1 MSFNLKLWLTVF
13 FYALFAGVAIQLVL
27 LPHTFPSLHGGA
39 GLMAGHD
46 WNGFHQ
52 QAIDQASNIRKFGW
66 QVFRLRPDGENI
78 IAGFCSVLYYFFTPE
93 PWTLL
98 PINAAFFASAALAL
112 FLLVKLLDVSDKVA
126 VFAVM
131 PFVFFPSSAVQFS
144 QIHKDVFCTSGLLVI
159 LWCWVSLFRSD
170 LELRKIIGIV
180 AMGVLATGVVWLF
193 RPYFMQILLY
203 SSGVFGVAYLLAGIA
218 SIVKTRGSLRG
229 SNSVVTFA
237 MSLRPAV
244 FMFVLS
250 AVTYQ
255 YSLYYLD
262 LRFAPTLVSSNGVD
276 KRLGDEN
283 INNHGLMRPSVMLIP
298 RSRMQSAEAAQMSE
312 AGATSL
318 SDFLADAAKYKRPV
332 AVMKPDAP
340 VENFINKAALKL
352 AVARGG
358 FTNSGK
364 NASTNIDREIVFYAP
379 VDVLRYIP
387 RALQIGFFAPF
398 PAMWSVAENQKSDRV
413 EIYISILEMLV
424 CYVALMGWIHWML
437 KIRKASAPL
446 WVPAVFA
453 GSVILLMGLTVAN
466 VGTLYRMR
474 FPFLM
479 CFVSFGI
486 AGLLQFFD
494 RSRKLTLRR

>member
-1 MSFNLKLWLTVF
+1 MGFNLKLWLTVF
-13 FYALFAGVAIQLVL
+13 FYALLAGATVQFIL
-27 LPHTFPSLHGGA
+27 LPHVFPSLHGGS

-52 QAIDQASNIRKFGW
+52 QAVEQALKIEKFGW
-66 QVFRLRPDGENI
+66 QEFHLRPDGENA
-78 IAGFCSVLYYFFTPE
+78 IAGLCSVLYYFIVPK

-98 PINAAFFASAALAL
+98 PINAALFASAALAL

-126 VFAVM
+126 VFAVI

-159 LWCWVSLFRSD
+159 LWCWVSLFARD
-170 LELRKIIGIV
+170 LLLWKIMGIV
-180 AMGVLATGVVWLF
+180 ALGVLATGVVWLF

-203 SSGVFGVAYLLAGIA
+203 SSGAFGAAYLLVGIV
-218 SIVKTRGSLRG
+218 SSVKTRGSVQG
-229 SNSVVTFA
+229 AISIKTFA

-244 FMFVLS
+244 VMFVLS

-255 YSLYYLD
+255 YALYHLD
-262 LRFAPTLVSSNGVD
+262 LKFASTAISSNGVG
-276 KRLGDEN
+276 KRLDGESTRN
-283 INNHGLMRPSVMLIP
+283 YGFQMPSVTLIP
-298 RSRMQSAEAAQMSE
+298 RSSMQSAEAAQISE

-318 SDFLADAAKYKRPV
+318 NDFLADAAKYKRPV

-352 AVARGG
+352 AIARGG

-364 NASTNIDREIVFYAP
+364 DAATNIDRDIVFYGPA
-379 VDVLRYIP
+379 DVLRYIP

-398 PAMWSVAENQKSDRV
+398 PNAGFFAENPKSSRM
-413 EIYISILEMLV
+413 EIYISILEMLI
-424 CYVALMGWIHWML
+424 CYVALLGWFHWIL
-437 KIRKASAPL
+437 TVRKSSAPL
-446 WVPAVFA
+446 WVPVIFA
-453 GSVILLMGLTVAN
+453 GGVILLMGLTVAN

-474 FPFLM
+474 FPFMM
-479 CFVSFGI
+479 CFVAFGI
-486 AGLLQFFD
+486 AGLLQF
-494 RSRKLTLRR
+494 SRQNFKSK